1 MGNKLST
8 EKKNNSVKESKLH
21 KKALFFDKTAKGVIY
36 FGGIATIISV
46 VAILV
51 FVLWEALP
59 LWFGAKGQEKE
70 KIQSQQI
77 LQSKKPLIIGID
89 EYQEILYTFTDSA
102 TVDFISLSSE
112 KIIKSE
118 KIDLS
123 SDEFISSAVKSANKN
138 LIALGTNK
146 GKVILGQVKFS
157 INFIE
162 EDKREITPEFILTS
176 SIEIDSSK
184 KSISKLV
191 YRKNSDNEFTVVA
204 LTSDN
209 RLLQYSSEKTF
220 SLLSDEEEK
229 IYRNDLSNLVEY
241 PISAIELDNF
251 CEKLMIG
258 TSNGWLYYIS
268 LKDKSNPQLIQKINP
283 TPSGKSAI
291 TSLGFIIGDQ
301 SIIVGDADGN
311 ITSWMRVLDEKT
323 DYGWKLVNPHT
334 FDSHKAAVTSV
345 ASSLRNKSFIT
356 GDSKGKIYLEH
367 LTSER
372 TLIELSGKDL
382 PVKDIAFSPKGDG
395 AVVLYEDGT
404 IVSYEIKNP
413 HPEITLKTLFGK
425 VWYEGYSKPEFV
437 WQSTGG
443 TDDFEP
449 KFSLVP
455 LIIGTLKGTFYAMLF
470 AIPLALFGALY
481 TSQFSHPKVRNYIK
495 PTVEVMAA
503 LPSVVIGFLAGLWL
517 APLLERILPGVFL
530 MFFTVPVVIALGAS
544 LWKRIPGRI
553 RFRLKPG
560 YELFFI
566 IPLIILGFY
575 IAQWLGPIFEY
586 YVLGGD
592 YRTWLMNTLNEQ
604 YDQRNSIVVG
614 FAMGFAVIPIIFTI
628 CEDALSS
635 VPSSLTSA
643 SLALGATKWETAT
656 RIVLPSASPGIF
668 SAIMIGFGRAVGE
681 TMIVLMATGNTP
693 ILSFSPF
700 NGMRTLSANIAVE
713 IPEAPYQG
721 TLYRVLFL
729 AATLLFILTFIVN
742 TFAEIIR
749 QRLRKKYA
757 EL

>member
-1 MGNKLST
+1 MNG
-8 EKKNNSVKESKLH
+8 EGKNNSIKEPKPH
-21 KKALFFDKTAKGVIY
+21 KKALLFDKAAKVVIY
-36 FGGIATIISV
+36 FGGIATILSV

-59 LWFGAKGQEKE
+59 LWFGAKGNTKDKFNAKE
-70 KIQSQQI
+70 VLQTKI
-77 LQSKKPLIIGID
+77 PLLIGVD

-102 TVDFISLSSE
+102 TVDFISLAS
-112 KIIKSE
+112 KK
-118 KIDLS
+118 L
-123 SDEFISSAVKSANKN
+123 ISSSKVDSTSNEVITSSSKSPFRN
-138 LIALGTNK
+138 LIAVGTNK
-146 GKVILGQVKFS
+146 GNVILGQVKFS
-157 INFIE
+157 VMFVE
-162 EDKREITPEFILTS
+162 EDQRKITPEFMLIS
-176 SIEIDSSK
+176 KMKIDSLQK
-184 KSISKLV
+184 PIRKIV
-191 YRKNSDNEFTVVA
+191 YRKNSENEYTVIA
-204 LTSDN
+204 LTADN
-209 RLLQYSSEKTF
+209 RLIQYSSEKSTSLF
-220 SLLSDEEEK
+220 SEPEEK
-229 IYRNDLSNLVEY
+229 VYHNDLTSIIEY

-268 LKDKSNPQLIQKINP
+268 LKDKTNPQLIQKINP

-301 SIIVGDADGN
+301 SLIVGDADGN
-311 ITSWMRVLDEKT
+311 VTSWMRVLDEKT
-323 DYGWKLVNPHT
+323 DYGWKLVNSHT
-334 FDSHKAAVTSV
+334 FDSHRAAVTSI
-345 ASSLRNKSFIT
+345 ATSLRNKSFIT
-356 GDSKGKIYLEH
+356 GDSKGKIFLEH

-372 TLIELSGKDL
+372 TLLELSGKEL

-395 AVVLYEDGT
+395 AVVLYNDGT
-404 IVSYEIKNP
+404 IVSFDIRNP

-425 VWYEGYSKPEFV
+425 VWYEGYTKPEYV

-449 KFSLVP
+449 KFSLIP

-481 TSQFSHPKVRNYIK
+481 TSQFSHPKIRNYIK

-530 MFFTVPVVIALGAS
+530 MFIIVPIVIVIGAS
-544 LWKRIPGRI
+544 IWKRIPSRI
-553 RFRLKPG
+553 RYKLKPG
-560 YELFFI
+560 YELIFI
-566 IPLIILGFY
+566 IPLIILAFY

-586 YVLGGD
+586 YFLGGD
-592 YRTWLMNTLNEQ
+592 YRTWLMSTLNEQ

-635 VPSSLTSA
+635 VPASLTSA
-643 SLALGATKWETAT
+643 SLALGATRWETAT

-729 AATLLFILTFIVN
+729 AATLLFIFTFIVN
-742 TFAEIIR
+742 TVAEIVR

-757 EL
+757 QL

>member
-1 MGNKLST
+1 MYLNS
-8 EKKNNSVKESKLH
+8 EPKNNSIKESKPH
-21 KKALFFDKTAKGVIY
+21 KKALFFDKTAKVIIY
-36 FGGIATIISV
+36 LGGIATILSV

-51 FVLWEALP
+51 FVFWEALP
-59 LWFGAKGQEKE
+59 LWFSAEGNATE
-70 KIQSQQI
+70 KISPKEIFQTR
-77 LQSKKPLIIGID
+77 KPLLIGVD
-89 EYQEILYTFTDSA
+89 EYREILYTFTDSA
-102 TVDFISLSSE
+102 TVDFISLTSKE
-112 KIIKSE
+112 IIKSL
-118 KIDLS
+118 KVDS
-123 SDEFISSAVKSANKN
+123 TSDEVITSSSKSPFRN

-146 GKVILGQVKFS
+146 GNVILGQVKFS
-157 INFIE
+157 VNFLE
-162 EDKREITPEFILTS
+162 DDKREITPEFLLIS
-176 SIEIDSSK
+176 KVKIDSLQK
-184 KSISKLV
+184 PISKLV
-191 YRKNSDNEFTVVA
+191 YRKNSDTELTLVA
-204 LTSDN
+204 LTSDK
-209 RLLQYSSEKTF
+209 RLLQYSSEKSSSLF
-220 SLLSDEEEK
+220 SESEEK
-229 IYRNDLSNLVEY
+229 IYFNDLTSIIEY
-241 PISAIELDNF
+241 PISAIEFDNF

-258 TSNGWLYYIS
+258 TNNGWLYYIS

-301 SIIVGDADGN
+301 SLVVGDADGN
-311 ITSWMRVLDEKT
+311 VTSWMRVLDEKT

-334 FDSHKAAVTSV
+334 FDSHQAEVTTV
-345 ASSLRNKSFIT
+345 ATSLRNKSFIT
-356 GDSKGKIYLEH
+356 GDSKGKIFLEH

-372 TLIELSGKDL
+372 TLLELSGKEL
-382 PVKDIAFSPKGDG
+382 PVRDIAFSPKGDG
-395 AVVLYEDGT
+395 AIVLYEDGT
-404 IVSYEIKNP
+404 IVSFDIESP

-425 VWYEGYSKPEFV
+425 VWYEGYAKPEYV

-481 TSQFSHPKVRNYIK
+481 TSQFSHPKIRNYIK

-517 APLLERILPGVFL
+517 APLLERILPGVIL
-530 MFFTVPVVIALGAS
+530 MFFTVPLVIVAGAS
-544 LWKRIPGRI
+544 IWKRIPSKI
-553 RFRLKPG
+553 RYKLKPG

-566 IPLIILGFY
+566 IPLIILGYY

-635 VPSSLTSA
+635 VPASLTSA

-742 TFAEIIR
+742 TVAEIVR

>member
-1 MGNKLST
+1 M
-8 EKKNNSVKESKLH
+8 
-21 KKALFFDKTAKGVIY
+21 
-36 FGGIATIISV
+36 
-46 VAILV
+46 
-51 FVLWEALP
+51 
-59 LWFGAKGQEKE
+59 
-70 KIQSQQI
+70 
-77 LQSKKPLIIGID
+77 
-89 EYQEILYTFTDSA
+89 
-102 TVDFISLSSE
+102 SSG
-112 KIIKSE
+112 
-118 KIDLS
+118 
-123 SDEFISSAVKSANKN
+123 EFISSASKSVNKN

-146 GKVILGQVKFS
+146 GKVILGQIKFTT
-157 INFIE
+157 NFIE
-162 EDKREITPEFILTS
+162 GDKRLVTSEFIINS
-176 SIEIDSSK
+176 SIEIDSSH
-184 KSISKLV
+184 KSIQKLV
-191 YRKNSDNEFTVVA
+191 YRKNSENEFTVVA
-204 LTSDN
+204 QTFDN
-209 RLLQYSSEKTF
+209 RLIQYSSEKSS
-220 SLLSDEEEK
+220 SLLSESEEK
-229 IYRNDLSNLVEY
+229 IYKNDLTKFIEY
-241 PISAIELDNF
+241 PISSIELDNF

-268 LKDKSNPQLIQKINP
+268 LKDKNAPQLIQKINP

-311 ITSWMRVLDEKT
+311 VTSWMRVIDEKT
-323 DYGWKLVNPHT
+323 EYGWKLVNPHI
-334 FDSHKAAVTSV
+334 FDSHHSAITSI

-356 GDSKGKIYLEH
+356 GDSKGKIFLEH

-372 TLIELSGKDL
+372 TLIELGGKEL

-395 AVVLYEDGT
+395 AVVLYQDGT
-404 IVSYEIKNP
+404 IIFYEIKNP

-425 VWYEGYSKPEFV
+425 VWYEGYAKPEYV

-449 KFSLVP
+449 KFSLIP

-530 MFFTVPVVIALGAS
+530 MFITVPLVIAAGAS
-544 LWKRIPGRI
+544 LWKRIPSRI
-553 RFRLKPG
+553 RYKLKPG

-566 IPLIILGFY
+566 IPLIIVGFY

-592 YRTWLMNTLNEQ
+592 YRTWLMNTLNKQ

-656 RIVLPSASPGIF
+656 RIVLPAASPGIF

-729 AATLLFILTFIVN
+729 TASLLFILTFIVN
-742 TFAEIIR
+742 TVAEIVR

>member
-1 MGNKLST
+1 MENNLITEEKNK
-8 EKKNNSVKESKLH
+8 SVKDIKLH
-21 KKALFFDKTAKGVIY
+21 KRALFFDKSAKGVIY

-59 LWFGAKGQEKE
+59 LWFGAEGKE
-70 KIQSQQI
+70 ADKIKIQQI
-77 LQSKKPLIIGID
+77 LHSKKPLIIGID

-102 TVDFISLSSE
+102 TVDFISLSSKE
-112 KIIKSE
+112 ILKSE
-118 KIDLS
+118 KIPLVSED
-123 SDEFISSAVKSANKN
+123 FITSASKSPNKN
-138 LIALGTNK
+138 LIALGTNQ
-146 GKVILGQVKFS
+146 GRVVLGQVKFS
-157 INFIE
+157 IRFIE
-162 EDKREITPEFILTS
+162 GDKREITPEFLINTTV
-176 SIEIDSSK
+176 EIDPNYK
-184 KSISKLV
+184 AIKNLV
-191 YRKNSDNEFTVVA
+191 YRKNSENEFTVVA
-204 LTSDN
+204 LTSDE

-220 SLLSDEEEK
+220 SLLSESEEK
-229 IYRNDLSNLVEY
+229 IYKNDLTNLVEY

-258 TSNGWLYYIS
+258 TVNGWLYYIS
-268 LKDKSNPQLIQKINP
+268 LKDKENPQLIQKINP

-301 SIIVGDADGN
+301 SVIVGDADGN
-311 ITSWMRVLDEKT
+311 VTSWMRVLDEKT
-323 DYGWKLVNPHT
+323 EYGWKLVNPHT
-334 FDSHKAAVTSV
+334 FDSHQASVTSV

-356 GDSKGKIYLEH
+356 GDSKGKIFLEH

-372 TLIELSGKDL
+372 TLIELSGKEL

-404 IVSYEIKNP
+404 IISYEIKNP

-425 VWYEGYSKPEFV
+425 VWYEGYAKPEFV

-481 TSQFSHPKVRNYIK
+481 TSQFSHPQIRNYIK

-530 MFFTVPVVIALGAS
+530 MFIIVPITIAIGAS

-553 RFRLKPG
+553 RYKLKPG

-566 IPLIILGFY
+566 LPLIIFSFY

-729 AATLLFILTFIVN
+729 AATLLFILTFVVN
-742 TFAEIIR
+742 TVAEIIR

>member
-1 MGNKLST
+1 MLI
-8 EKKNNSVKESKLH
+8 
-21 KKALFFDKTAKGVIY
+21 GV
-36 FGGIATIISV
+36 
-46 VAILV
+46 
-51 FVLWEALP
+51 
-59 LWFGAKGQEKE
+59 
-70 KIQSQQI
+70 
-77 LQSKKPLIIGID
+77 D

-102 TVDFISLSSE
+102 TVDFISLASK
-112 KIIKSE
+112 KIIKSL
-118 KIDLS
+118 KVDS
-123 SDEFISSAVKSANKN
+123 TSDEVITSTSKSPFRN
-138 LIALGTNK
+138 LISLGTNK
-146 GKVILGQVKFS
+146 GNVILGQVKFAV
-157 INFIE
+157 NFVE
-162 EDKREITPEFILTS
+162 EDKREITPEFLLS
-176 SIEIDSSK
+176 SKVKIDSLQK
-184 KSISKLV
+184 PINKLV
-191 YRKNSDNEFTVVA
+191 YRKNSDNEFTLVA

-209 RLLQYSSEKTF
+209 RLLQYSSEKSSSLF
-220 SLLSDEEEK
+220 SEAEEK
-229 IYRNDLSNLVEY
+229 IYYNDLTKFIEY

-258 TSNGWLYYIS
+258 TNNGWLYYIS
-268 LKDKSNPQLIQKINP
+268 LKDKNNPQLIQKINP

-301 SIIVGDADGN
+301 SLIVGDADGN
-311 ITSWMRVLDEKT
+311 VTSWMRVLDEKT

-334 FDSHKAAVTSV
+334 FDSHQAAVTAV
-345 ASSLRNKSFIT
+345 ATSLRNKSFIT
-356 GDSKGKIYLEH
+356 GDSKGKIFLEH

-372 TLIELSGKDL
+372 TLLELSGKEL
-382 PVKDIAFSPKGDG
+382 PVRDITFSPKGDG
-395 AVVLYEDGT
+395 AIVLYEDGT
-404 IVSYEIKNP
+404 IVTFDIKSP

-425 VWYEGYSKPEFV
+425 VWYEGYAKPEYV

-481 TSQFSHPKVRNYIK
+481 TSQFSHPKIRNYIK

-530 MFFTVPVVIALGAS
+530 MFIIVPIVITIGAS
-544 LWKRIPGRI
+544 VWKKIPARI
-553 RFRLKPG
+553 RYKLKPG

-566 IPLIILGFY
+566 IPLIILAFY

-635 VPSSLTSA
+635 VPASLTSA

-742 TFAEIIR
+742 TVAEIVR

>member
-1 MGNKLST
+1 ML
-8 EKKNNSVKESKLH
+8 
-21 KKALFFDKTAKGVIY
+21 FDKIAKGVIY

-51 FVLWEALP
+51 FVFWEALP
-59 LWFGAKGQEKE
+59 LWFGAEGKE
-70 KIQSQQI
+70 KDKVEVKQI
-77 LQSKKPLIIGID
+77 LQSRKPLLIGVD
-89 EYQEILYTFTDSA
+89 EYQEILYVVTDSA
-102 TVDFISLSSE
+102 TIDFINLSTKQLVQSSYIDSTSE
-112 KIIKSE
+112 GAITSASKSPT
-118 KIDLS
+118 
-123 SDEFISSAVKSANKN
+123 KN
-138 LIALGTNK
+138 LIALGTEN
-146 GKVILGQVKFS
+146 GKVLFGQVKFS
-157 INFIE
+157 VSFVE
-162 EDKREITPEFILTS
+162 ENKREVKPEFTLLS
-176 SIEIDSSK
+176 SILIDSLK
-184 KSISKLV
+184 KPLRNLV
-191 YRKNSDNEFTVVA
+191 FRKNSGEDFTIIA

-209 RLLQYSSEKTF
+209 RLIQFSSEKTF
-220 SLLSDEEEK
+220 SLLSESEEK
-229 IYRNDLSNLVEY
+229 IYKNDLSKLVEY
-241 PISAIELDNF
+241 PISTIELDNF
-251 CEKLMIG
+251 CEKLMVG
-258 TSNGWLYYIS
+258 TVNGWLYYIS
-268 LKDKSNPQLIQKINP
+268 LKDKGNPQLIQKINP
-283 TPSGKSAI
+283 TPSGRSAI
-291 TSLGFIIGDQ
+291 TALGFIIGDQ
-301 SIIVGDADGN
+301 SVIVGDSDGN
-311 ITSWMRVLDEKT
+311 VTSWMRVIDEKS
-323 DYGWKLVNPHT
+323 DYGWKLVNPHK
-334 FDSHKAAVTSV
+334 FESHNAKVTSV

-356 GDSKGKIYLEH
+356 GDSEGKIFLEH

-372 TLIELSGKDL
+372 TLIELSGKEL

-404 IVSYEIKNP
+404 IVSFEIKNP

-449 KFSLVP
+449 KFSLIP

-470 AIPLALFGALY
+470 AVPLALFGALY
-481 TSQFSHPKVRNYIK
+481 TSQFSHPKIRNYIK

-530 MFFTVPVVIALGAS
+530 MFITVPITITIGAS
-544 LWKRIPGRI
+544 LWKRIPSRI
-553 RFRLKPG
+553 RYKLKPG
-560 YELFFI
+560 FELFFI
-566 IPLIILGFY
+566 IPLIIFGYYL
-575 IAQWLGPIFEY
+575 AQWLGPLFEY
-586 YVLGGD
+586 YLLGGD

-656 RIVLPSASPGIF
+656 RIVLQSASPGIF
-668 SAIMIGFGRAVGE
+668 SAVMIGFGRAVGE

-742 TFAEIIR
+742 TVAELVR

>member
-1 MGNKLST
+1 M
-8 EKKNNSVKESKLH
+8 
-21 KKALFFDKTAKGVIY
+21 
-36 FGGIATIISV
+36 
-46 VAILV
+46 
-51 FVLWEALP
+51 P
-59 LWFGAKGQEKE
+59 LWFGAEAHQKE
-70 KIQSQQI
+70 KLQTQQI
-77 LQSKKPLIIGID
+77 LKSRKPILIGID
-89 EYQEILYTFTDSA
+89 EYQEILYAVTDSS
-102 TVDFISLSSE
+102 TIDFIKLNQKE
-112 KIIKSE
+112 IIKS
-118 KIDLS
+118 IRIYS
-123 SDEFISSAVKSANKN
+123 TADEQIISASKSSAKN
-138 LIALGTNK
+138 LIALGTEK
-146 GKVILGQVKFS
+146 GNVFLGQVKFS
-157 INFIE
+157 VNFVE
-162 EDKREITPEFILTS
+162 GDNREISPEFALLTK
-176 SIEIDSSK
+176 IQIDSLHK
-184 KSISKLV
+184 PIKKLV
-191 YRKNSDNEFTVVA
+191 FRKNSDNEFTAVA

-209 RLLQYSSEKTF
+209 RLLQYTSEKTS
-220 SLLSDEEEK
+220 SLLGDSNEK
-229 IYRNDLSNLVEY
+229 IVINDISHLIESPV
-241 PISAIELDNF
+241 SAIELDNS

-258 TSNGWLYYIS
+258 TNNGWLYYVS
-268 LKDKSNPQLIQKINP
+268 LKDKNNPQLIQKINP

-291 TSLGFIIGDQ
+291 TALGFIIGDQ
-301 SIIVGDADGN
+301 SLIVGDSDGN
-311 ITSWMRVLDEKT
+311 VTSWMRVLDEKS

-334 FDSHKAAVTSV
+334 FDSHNAKVTAV
-345 ASSLRNKSFIT
+345 ANSLRNKSFIT
-356 GDSKGKIYLEH
+356 GDSKGKIFLEH

-372 TLIELSGKDL
+372 TLIELSGKEA
-382 PVKDIAFSPKGDG
+382 PVKDIAFAPKGDG

-425 VWYEGYSKPEFV
+425 VWYEGYSKPAFV

-481 TSQFSHPKVRNYIK
+481 TSQFSHPKIRNYIK

-530 MFFTVPVVIALGAS
+530 MFFIVPVMIAIGAS
-544 LWKRIPGRI
+544 LWKRIPTRI
-553 RFRLKPG
+553 RYKLKPG

-575 IAQWLGPIFEY
+575 IAQWLGPVFEY

-592 YRTWLMNTLNEQ
+592 YRTWLMNNLNEQ

-742 TFAEIIR
+742 TIAEIVR

>member
-1 MGNKLST
+1 MI
-8 EKKNNSVKESKLH
+8 
-21 KKALFFDKTAKGVIY
+21 GV
-36 FGGIATIISV
+36 
-46 VAILV
+46 
-51 FVLWEALP
+51 
-59 LWFGAKGQEKE
+59 
-70 KIQSQQI
+70 
-77 LQSKKPLIIGID
+77 D
-89 EYQEILYTFTDSA
+89 EYQEILYTITDSG
-102 TVDFISLSSE
+102 TVDFISLFSKE
-112 KIIKSE
+112 IIKSE
-118 KIDLS
+118 RIDLG
-123 SDEFISSAVKSANKN
+123 DNEFISATSKSAGKN
-138 LIALGTNK
+138 LVALGTNK
-146 GKVILGQVKFS
+146 GKIVLGQIKFS
-157 INFIE
+157 VGFSE
-162 EDKREITPEFILTS
+162 GDKREITPEYIQNLSF
-176 SIEIDSSK
+176 EIDSSRRPIK
-184 KSISKLV
+184 NLV
-191 YRKNSDNEFTVVA
+191 YRKNPNDDFTVVA

-209 RLLQYSSEKTF
+209 RLLQYSSEKTS
-220 SLLSDEEEK
+220 SLLSEAEEK
-229 IYRNDLSNLVEY
+229 IFRNDLTSYIEY
-241 PISAIELDNF
+241 PITAIELDNF

-258 TSNGWLYYIS
+258 TVNGWLYYFS
-268 LKDKSNPQLIQKINP
+268 LKDKTNPQLIQKINP
-283 TPSGKSAI
+283 TPSGKSSI
-291 TSLGFIIGDQ
+291 TALGFIIGDQ
-301 SIIVGDADGN
+301 SVIVGDSVFN
-311 ITSWMRVLDEKT
+311 VTSWMRVLDEKT
-323 DYGWKLVNPHT
+323 EYGWKLVNPHK
-334 FDSHKAAVTSV
+334 FDSHQAAITTV

-356 GDSKGKIYLEH
+356 GDSKGKIFLEH

-382 PVKDIAFSPKGDG
+382 PVKDIAFAPKGDG
-395 AVVLYEDGT
+395 SVVLYEDGT

-449 KFSLVP
+449 KFSLMP
-455 LIIGTLKGTFYAMLF
+455 LVIGTMKGTFYAMLF

-495 PTVEVMAA
+495 PTVEIMAA

-517 APLLERILPGVFL
+517 APLLERILPAVFL
-530 MFFTVPVVIALGAS
+530 MFIITPVTIAIGAT
-544 LWKRIPGRI
+544 LWKRIPTRV
-553 RFRLKPG
+553 RYKVKPG

-566 IPLIILGFY
+566 LPLIIIAFY
-575 IAQWLGPIFEY
+575 IARWLGPIFEY

-742 TFAEIIR
+742 TAAEIVR

>member
-1 MGNKLST
+1 
-8 EKKNNSVKESKLH
+8 
-21 KKALFFDKTAKGVIY
+21 
-36 FGGIATIISV
+36 
-46 VAILV
+46 
-51 FVLWEALP
+51 
-59 LWFGAKGQEKE
+59 LWFAADDSETG
-70 KIQSQQI
+70 KIESRQI
-77 LQSKKPLIIGID
+77 LNSRKPLLIGID
-89 EYQEILYTFTDSA
+89 EYQQIVFAVTDSG
-102 TVDFISLSSE
+102 TIDFIDLNTQ

-118 KIDLS
+118 KVDDS
-123 SDEFISSAVKSANKN
+123 SDDVITATSKSPGGN
-138 LIALGTNK
+138 LFALGTNT
-146 GKVILGQVKFS
+146 GKVILAQVKFTV
-157 INFIE
+157 NFG
-162 EDKREITPEFILTS
+162 EDDIREITPQFDLLSVIN
-176 SIEIDSSK
+176 IDSLQK
-184 KSISKLV
+184 PIRNLV
-191 YRKNSDNEFTVVA
+191 YRKFSENEFTVVA
-204 LTSDN
+204 LSADN
-209 RLLQYSSEKTF
+209 RLIQYSSEKSS
-220 SLLSDEEEK
+220 SLISDSEEK
-229 IYRNDLSNLVEY
+229 IYRNDISHFIEFQ
-241 PISAIELDNF
+241 ISAIELDNF
-251 CEKLMIG
+251 CEKLMVG
-258 TSNGWLYYIS
+258 TSNGWLYYVS
-268 LKDKSNPQLIQKINP
+268 LKEKDNPKLIQKINP

-301 SIIVGDADGN
+301 SLIVGDADGN
-311 ITSWMRVLDEKT
+311 VTSWMRVLDEKT
-323 DYGWKLVNPHT
+323 DYGWKLVNPHN
-334 FDSHKAAVTSV
+334 FDSHKAAVTSF

-356 GDSKGKIYLEH
+356 GDAKGKIYLEH
-367 LTSER
+367 LTSET
-372 TLIELSGKDL
+372 TLLELSGKEQ
-382 PVKDIAFSPKGDG
+382 PVLDIAFSPKGDG
-395 AVVLYEDGT
+395 AVVLYADGT
-404 IVSYEIKNP
+404 IVTYAIVNP
-413 HPEITLKTLFGK
+413 HPEITIQTIFGK
-425 VWYEGYSKPEFV
+425 VWYEGYLKPEFV

-481 TSQFSHPKVRNYIK
+481 TSQFSHPAVRNYIK
-495 PTVEVMAA
+495 PAVEVMAA

-517 APLLERILPGVFL
+517 APLLERILPGVLL
-530 MFFTVPVVIALGAS
+530 MFIVLPIMIAIGVAF
-544 LWKRIPGRI
+544 WKRLPPK
-553 RFRLKPG
+553 FKNKMKPG
-560 YELFFI
+560 YELLLI

-575 IAQWLGPIFEY
+575 ISQWLGPIFEY

-635 VPSSLTSA
+635 IPSSLTSA

-668 SAIMIGFGRAVGE
+668 SAVMIGFGRAVGE

-742 TFAEIIR
+742 TVAEIVR

-757 EL
+757 DL